1 MRIIESQLVIGRWLL
16 NLLNYHHQKKR
27 SQMDGRYHI
36 SDMALSPTTESNSS
50 QDNECAILKRE
61 QEEQLTVVSVQ
72 ESSTIL

>member
-1 MRIIESQLVIGRWLL
+1 
-16 NLLNYHHQKKR
+16 
-27 SQMDGRYHI
+27 MDGRYHI

-72 ESSTIL
+72 EGSTIL